1 MEAVRP
7 AWLVASAVVLVLVFV
22 ISAAGGQRVGLI
34 TTDFDPRNRA
44 DVPLRLNE
52 TGRFE
57 SVSYLNESSLPTLEE
72 LVQNYDAL
80 LVWSGLSSH
89 RSDSQYAEIQPFPE
103 PEVLGDLL
111 QGYVEQGGGVVLAVA
126 GFSGNNGLKGGFA
139 AYSSVILPQEAGSQ
153 VSITAGGG
161 SSRMWLGEAF
171 LPNHPVMR
179 NITAFNTSG
188 VSLRS
193 NILPSAMESKM
204 APGSYILA
212 TYNDGLVLV
221 AARDEVGVSKSNRVD
236 LNFHP
241 VSRQTGSDYYEPG
254 RNLGGYNRT
263 TQGAELIANALF
275 YSMSG
280 CGSFA
285 PQPLTIITCSEG
297 RSEIITVEQG
307 MTVEETAVPD
317 FSNASSLH
325 VVGTCH
331 GPINITQSPAAG
343 TLLAVGLHNITVQ
356 VEDALGT
363 LAQCTTT
370 FTFTLITVDPSSSEG
385 EGSSSKSSASG
396 SESDTTDLSERDS
409 ASSEDNLALILGL
422 SLGLPLLLLLVGATI
437 FAALFWRRVQLK
449 KTRRMQK
456 DLEDGGENMYQ
467 RNPIKPGKHSQNL
480 RSGYGGDG
488 ERGMGFSWNIQ
499 FSELTFGEEI
509 GRGGFGVVMKGKWRG
524 TPVAIKQILA
534 KHNDEL
540 EQMRSEMEIM
550 QNLRPH
556 GNVLLLLGVC
566 EDDLHNHYVVT
577 EFMAKGDLRHFLMS
591 EEGEA
596 MVNYQM
602 MVQMAR
608 EIAVGMCHLH
618 SEGIIHRDLAARN
631 LLLTEEF
638 TIKIS
643 DFGLSRLKRD
653 TETEEQ
659 TTKSEVGPLK
669 WMAPESISQQMYS
682 QKSDVWSYGVVLWEI
697 VNFGEEPYPHLSLV
711 QAALAVVDQRATPE
725 IPEDIPE
732 VLQGIMKAC
741 WQYDPKDRPT
751 MDDIVSML
759 SPPSK

>member
-1 MEAVRP
+1 
-7 AWLVASAVVLVLVFV
+7 
-22 ISAAGGQRVGLI
+22 
-34 TTDFDPRNRA
+34 
-44 DVPLRLNE
+44 
-52 TGRFE
+52 
-57 SVSYLNESSLPTLEE
+57 
-72 LVQNYDAL
+72 
-80 LVWSGLSSH
+80 
-89 RSDSQYAEIQPFPE
+89 
-103 PEVLGDLL
+103 
-111 QGYVEQGGGVVLAVA
+111 
-126 GFSGNNGLKGGFA
+126 
-139 AYSSVILPQEAGSQ
+139 
-153 VSITAGGG
+153 
-161 SSRMWLGEAF
+161 
-171 LPNHPVMR
+171 
-179 NITAFNTSG
+179 
-188 VSLRS
+188 
-193 NILPSAMESKM
+193 
-204 APGSYILA
+204 
-212 TYNDGLVLV
+212 
-221 AARDEVGVSKSNRVD
+221 
-236 LNFHP
+236 
-241 VSRQTGSDYYEPG
+241 
-254 RNLGGYNRT
+254 
-263 TQGAELIANALF
+263 
-275 YSMSG
+275 
-280 CGSFA
+280 
-285 PQPLTIITCSEG
+285 
-297 RSEIITVEQG
+297 

-385 EGSSSKSSASG
+385 EGSSSMSSASG
-396 SESDTTDLSERDS
+396 SESDVTDATERESDTSSDS
-409 ASSEDNLALILGL
+409 NLPLILGL
-422 SLGLPLLLLLVGATI
+422 TIGLLFLSILVTAIVVGVLL
-437 FAALFWRRVQLK
+437 RRRQSKAK

-456 DLEDGGENMYQ
+456 DLEDGRENMYQ
-467 RNPIKPGKHSQNL
+467 RNPMQPRKKL
-480 RSGYGGDG
+480 RRGGSAEHD

-499 FSELTFGEEI
+499 FSELTLGEEI

-524 TPVAIKQILA
+524 TAVAIKQILA
-534 KHNDEL
+534 KHNNEL
-540 EQMRSEMEIM
+540 EQLKSEMEIM

-596 MVNYQM
+596 MVNYRM

-653 TETEEQ
+653 TDSTEEQ

-711 QAALAVVDQRATPE
+711 QAALAVVDQKVTLD

-732 VLQGIMKAC
+732 VLQKVMKAC

-751 MDDIVSML
+751 MDDIVAIL
-759 SPPSK
+759 SSSSSSS

>member
-1 MEAVRP
+1 MLPLRTVIVR
-7 AWLVASAVVLVLVFV
+7 LFV
-22 ISAAGGQRVGLI
+22 TLIALLACRGIYGQRIGLI
-34 TTDFDPRNRA
+34 TTEVDSRCRE
-44 DVPLRLNE
+44 DVLLRLEE

-57 SVSYLNESSLPTLEE
+57 SITFVNVSSLPTLGE
-72 LVQNYDAL
+72 LVQSFDAL
-80 LVWSGLSSH
+80 LVWSGL
-89 RSDSQYAEIQPFPE
+89 ATEFPTIVLEPFAE

-126 GFSGNNGLKGGFA
+126 GFSGDYGLKGAFA
-139 AYSSVILPQEAGSQ
+139 SNSSVVLPNADGTLD
-153 VSITAGGG
+153 ITQGGG
-161 SSRMWLGEAF
+161 YGEKNLGMVY
-171 LPNHPVMR
+171 LPEHPIMR
-179 NITAFNTSG
+179 NVTSFGTSG
-188 VSLRS
+188 DALVTR
-193 NILPSAMESKM
+193 ILPSQVESKM
-204 APGSYILA
+204 AGGSYVVA
-212 TYNDGLVLV
+212 PFDDGVMLV
-221 AARDEVGVSKSNRVD
+221 AVRDEVGPNKSNRVD
-236 LNFHP
+236 LGFHP
-241 VSRQTGSDYYEPG
+241 VSRQTDSEDYNTPG
-254 RNLGGYNRT
+254 RNNGGWMKETNGR
-263 TQGAELIANALF
+263 ELMANALF

-297 RSEIITVEQG
+297 MSVEG
-307 MTVEETAVPD
+307 EEREMAVPD
-317 FSNASSLH
+317 FSTASSLR

-363 LAQCTTT
+363 LLQCTTT
-370 FTFTLITVDPSSSEG
+370 FTFIPADPASTSSVND
-385 EGSSSKSSASG
+385 GSSSDDDSSDTVTSEEKRADNG
-396 SESDTTDLSERDS
+396 SELP
-409 ASSEDNLALILGL
+409 LALGLG
-422 SLGLPLLLLLVGATI
+422 LGLPLLLILV
-437 FAALFWRRVQLK
+437 AAIVVAVVLRRRTLGK
-449 KTRRMQK
+449 RRRMQK
-456 DLEDGGENMYQ
+456 DLEEGGESMYQ
-467 RNPIKPGKHSQNL
+467 RNPIKPSKQSN
-480 RSGYGGDG
+480 RARYGGG
-488 ERGMGFSWNIQ
+488 EASGLGFNWNIQ

-596 MVNYQM
+596 MVNYRM

-643 DFGLSRLKRD
+643 DFGLS
-653 TETEEQ
+653 T
-659 TTKSEVGPLK
+659 
-669 WMAPESISQQMYS
+669 
-682 QKSDVWSYGVVLWEI
+682 
-697 VNFGEEPYPHLSLV
+697 PHHHHM
-711 QAALAVVDQRATPE
+711 QRGQE
-725 IPEDIPE
+725 
-732 VLQGIMKAC
+732 
-741 WQYDPKDRPT
+741 
-751 MDDIVSML
+751 
-759 SPPSK
+759 